1 MFCFTLALEEEQEN
15 KLEELYNR
23 YHLDLIRFAHS
34 IVNSTEEAEDIV
46 QEAFI
51 RIFRNIAKIENST
64 DREAKNFMLI
74 TVRRLCYTHL
84 ARKRLHLT
92 EPISEEEREP
102 EDDPVW
108 SQFSVKHLQSRMV
121 FIIKGFSQ
129 QEQQLLVYGILKKYT
144 YKELA
149 DLFGMNEKTVSV
161 KLSRIR
167 KKLRRALEREGEWTE

>member
-1 MFCFTLALEEEQEN
+1 
-15 KLEELYNR
+15 
-23 YHLDLIRFAHS
+23 
-34 IVNSTEEAEDIV
+34 
-46 QEAFI
+46 
-51 RIFRNIAKIENST
+51 
-64 DREAKNFMLI
+64 MLI

-92 EPISEEEREP
+92 EPILEEEPEP

-167 KKLRRALEREGEWTE
+167 KKLRRALEREGEWAE